1 MSSLPEAET
10 RLSIS
15 RRNLAPISVA
25 KVPAGGEFTFSA
37 FIIEPHQTTI
47 VLERHLAAWTIV
59 DGPIPVAA
67 SHSEIGLY
75 ESVAANLD
83 NVLI

>member
-1 MSSLPEAET
+1 VLPIVTAE
-10 RLSIS
+10 
-15 RRNLAPISVA
+15 
-25 KVPAGGEFTFSA
+25 VPARSEVAFSA
-37 FIIEPHQTTI
+37 LIIEPHQPAI
-47 VLERHLAAWTIV
+47 VLEGNLTAWTIV

-67 SHSEIGLY
+67 SHSEIRLY